1 MGELMEQNAE
11 SLLKCVVEYGQPAAK
26 QHISDNT
33 WTFVPFLL
41 HAVAFIAHYT
51 FTKAYTIYK

>member
-41 HAVAFIAHYT
+41 HAVAFYST
-51 FTKAYTIYK
+51 LYFY